1 MAGACT
7 RTNALELPKPAD
19 CVVVG
24 AGPGGLTAAV
34 YLARYLRDVVVLDD
48 ERSRALWIPRSHN
61 CPGYPQGIPGP
72 ELLERLRRQAER
84 YGAWLRQERVEAL
97 EHADDGSFVVECG
110 TKTIIA
116 RSALL
121 ATGAEDVQAPIAD
134 LRSAI
139 QRGIVRHCPT
149 CDAYEVRDRRIAILG
164 DGNCRL
170 QEAMLLRSY
179 TSDLTVLSLR
189 RELETSD
196 EERGQ
201 LRAVGVDLVDEPVA
215 ELVAEAEGVC
225 ARLASSDSVIRF
237 DTIYTALGLRAR
249 SELAT
254 RLGAEH
260 DEDGML
266 IVDDHQRTSVPGLYA
281 VGDVVAGLA
290 QIGVAMGQAAI
301 AASTINS
308 TLERRLRPSLIQA
321 QAIMNAEHQN
331 EHCSSGSDRQR
342 SLLSPSNRA
351 YADISGLSRNADV
364 RRRTGSKHFA

>member
-1 MAGACT
+1 M
-7 RTNALELPKPAD
+7 PAD

-34 YLARYLRDVVVLDD
+34 YLARYLRDLVVIDD
-48 ERSRALWIPRSHN
+48 GRSRALGIPRSHN

-72 ELLERLRRQAER
+72 ELLERLRSQAER
-84 YGAWLRQERVEAL
+84 YGAPVRQERIEGLARA
-97 EHADDGSFVVECG
+97 EDGSFVVACR

-121 ATGAEDVQAPIAD
+121 ATGAEDTQAPIAD
-134 LRSAI
+134 LHAAI
-139 QRGIVRHCPT
+139 RRGIVRHCPT

-164 DGNCRL
+164 TGACRL
-170 QEAMLLRSY
+170 QEALLLRSY
-179 TSDLTVLSLR
+179 TADLTVLSLGRPLEIAEDER
-189 RELETSD
+189 RELHS
-196 EERGQ
+196 
-201 LRAVGVDLVDEPVA
+201 AGVDLVDEPVTK
-215 ELVAEAEGVC
+215 LVAEAEGVC
-225 ARLASSDSVIRF
+225 ARLAPSGRVIRF

-308 TLERRLRPSLIQA
+308 SLERRLRPTLIQA
-321 QAIMNAEHQN
+321 QAPDQ
-331 EHCSSGSDRQR
+331 C
-342 SLLSPSNRA
+342 
-351 YADISGLSRNADV
+351 
-364 RRRTGSKHFA
+364 

>member
-1 MAGACT
+1 M
-7 RTNALELPKPAD
+7 PAD

-48 ERSRALWIPRSHN
+48 GRSRALWIPRSHN
-61 CPGYPQGIPGP
+61 CPGYPQGIAGP
-72 ELLERLRRQAER
+72 MLLERLRRQAER
-84 YGAWLRQERVEAL
+84 YGTPVREERVETL
-97 EHADDGSFVVECG
+97 EHAKDGSFVLACG

-116 RSALL
+116 RSAVL

-134 LRSAI
+134 LHDAI

-164 DGNCRL
+164 TGTCRV

-179 TSDLTVLSLR
+179 TADLTVLSLGR
-189 RELETSD
+189 PLEMAEEEQGELQS
-196 EERGQ
+196 
-201 LRAVGVDLVDEPVA
+201 AGVDLVNESVA

-225 ARLASSDSVIRF
+225 ARLAPSGRIIRF

-260 DEDGML
+260 DRDGML

-281 VGDVVAGLA
+281 VGDVVAGLT

-308 TLERRLRPSLIQA
+308 SLERRVRPS
-321 QAIMNAEHQN
+321 
-331 EHCSSGSDRQR
+331 RQ
-342 SLLSPSNRA
+342 PVGA
-351 YADISGLSRNADV
+351 
-364 RRRTGSKHFA
+364 